1 MMFEWNLSLWMK
13 VTVLDEII
21 EIIETKLLEILK
33 LLDKTKQNWTKI

>member
-1 MMFEWNLSLWMK
+1 MK

>member
-1 MMFEWNLSLWMK
+1 MK

-21 EIIETKLLEILK
+21 EITETKLLEILK

>member
-1 MMFEWNLSLWMK
+1 MK

-21 EIIETKLLEILK
+21 EIIEIKLLEILK

>member
-1 MMFEWNLSLWMK
+1 MK

-33 LLDKTKQNWTKI
+33 LLDKTKQN